1 MVSLKHRQDLATLA
15 EADPRLKRFQL
26 FLMGE
31 HFPDEDSKRGGV
43 HEDLLSALAANDAA
57 KFKEASKSIGQRRIS
72 IESDWCCD
80 DYLLFLL
87 LLGHQKFGRPL
98 TFLPTVLE
106 ARRQNPNPV
115 PQKINEIF
123 GALERGEFGIDGEFG
138 FFKIPFLH
146 LLGKLRL
153 SPADA
158 RKAIQGMSAPALLDQ
173 LSPFLRLLAQRA
185 HDLVLIERQPVA
197 TETAAQLLEGLE
209 THAKDFSL
217 RHWWRVITA
226 LPGRILI
233 AMFAALLGLGLIPV
247 LVGVGKGLVDA
258 QKSQIRVR
266 PSVLAAATIR
276 EPSADLPPEIL
287 RLVGTLEQS
296 NAPSTKRQ
304 IIVQVESQ
312 PLIAPTTSFIVEVS
326 HPDKPIEKALAFTE
340 TVNEGIR
347 PVTIVPLQH
356 EGGRFRAMVPEQ
368 PTGQRLV
375 FILRFEGD
383 RTDTVQSVGKS
394 IVMRPLQ

>member
-31 HFPDEDSKRGGV
+31 NLPGEGSNRGGV
-43 HEDLLSALAANDAA
+43 HEDLLSALAANDATR
-57 KFKEASKSIGQRRIS
+57 FKETAKEIGQRKIA

-98 TFLPTVLE
+98 AFLPAVLE
-106 ARRQNPNPV
+106 VRRQNRNPV

-146 LLGKLRL
+146 LLGKLKL
-153 SPADA
+153 NPADA
-158 RKAIQGMSAPALLDQ
+158 RKAIQGMSSPSLLEQ

-217 RHWWRVITA
+217 HHWWRVITA
-226 LPGRILI
+226 LPGRVLI
-233 AMFAALLGLGLIPV
+233 ALCAALLGLGLFPV
-247 LVGVGKGLVDA
+247 LVGVGKGLVESQKA
-258 QKSQIRVR
+258 QTRVR
-266 PSVLAAATIR
+266 PSVLAAATFQ

-287 RLVGTLEQS
+287 RLVGMLEQT
-296 NAPSTKRQ
+296 NVPSSKRQ
-304 IIVQVESQ
+304 IIVQVETQ
-312 PLIAPTTSFIVEVS
+312 PFAAPTTSFIVEVS
-326 HPDKPIEKALAFTE
+326 HPDKSIEKALAFTE
-340 TVNEGIR
+340 AVTEGVR
-347 PVTIVPLQH
+347 SVTIVPMQH
-356 EGGRFRAMVPEQ
+356 EGGRFRAMVSEQ

-375 FILRFEGD
+375 FILQFEGD
-383 RTDTVQSVGKS
+383 RTETVQSLGKS